1 MWLGLMG
8 STATAISLSGF
19 QSWLYSVV
27 LQLMSTAAA
36 GLPALVQRNRSI
48 CSTENCPP
56 GSVVPPPVPR
66 SRSSGS
72 GPHFI
77 AINSAVLNGRSL
89 ATDVPLNA
97 ATSSPATAG
106 TMMPRRIRP
115 PVLAAPR
122 TAMPSPMGIPSRP
135 RPLQGQGR
143 QPWVADRQQRST
155 MRSATPPRPSD

>member
-66 SRSSGS
+66 SRSLGS

-97 ATSSPATAG
+97 ATSSPQRRHDDASSHPSSPCSRHRLPQCTPQGNPIPTAPVTG
-106 TMMPRRIRP
+106 PR
-115 PVLAAPR
+115 ASAKGWQ
-122 TAMPSPMGIPSRP
+122 TPS
-135 RPLQGQGR
+135 
-143 QPWVADRQQRST
+143 ST
-155 MRSATPPRPSD
+155 RR